1 MTPRSGR
8 SSPRRETA
16 AERERRPVIERL
28 GLAAIAVV
36 MAILF
41 GIVGVAAIIGGEYIL
56 GAMGFV
62 GCMMTL
68 VVGGITLAPRLRR
81 CVEVSLRRDPPAV
94 RRSVHDRRHRSDS
107 A

>member
-1 MTPRSGR
+1 MSDDRDESGEPIAQPGDAPER
-8 SSPRRETA
+8 GVEPAAEPAEEHA

-41 GIVGVAAIIGGEYIL
+41 GIVGVAAVIGGEYIL

-68 VVGGITLAPRLRR
+68 VVGGITL
-81 CVEVSLRRDPPAV
+81 V
-94 RRSVHDRRHRSDS
+94 RG
-107 A
+107 

>member
-1 MTPRSGR
+1 MTSDPGDAGEPIAR
-8 SSPRRETA
+8 PAETMTDDEAA
-16 AERERRPVIERL
+16 AERERRPVLERL

-41 GIVGVAAIIGGEYIL
+41 GIVGVAALIGGEYIL

-68 VVGGITLAPRLRR
+68 IVGGITLLRG
-81 CVEVSLRRDPPAV
+81 
-94 RRSVHDRRHRSDS
+94 
-107 A
+107 